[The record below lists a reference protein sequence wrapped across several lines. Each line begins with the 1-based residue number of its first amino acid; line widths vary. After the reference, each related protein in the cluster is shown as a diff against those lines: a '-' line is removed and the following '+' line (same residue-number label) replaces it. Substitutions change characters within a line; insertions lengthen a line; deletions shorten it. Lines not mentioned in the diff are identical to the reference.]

1 MGTKKDVDVLDQM
14 CIHGMMKDW
23 CAICL
28 KQDEL
33 EEPLIF
39 KGILD
44 KEKK

>member
-1 MGTKKDVDVLDQM
+1 METTKVLEER
-14 CIHGMMKDW
+14 CEHGMVNSW

-28 KQDEL
+28 KQDEV